1 MKRKPVRRQ
10 TTTTRKPK
18 KKVSIFS
25 GKLVRFSIIAFFILL
40 VLGVGYHY
48 RNGLAYY
55 FSFKSNKM
63 LSEAAESKRISDVRN
78 FQVLEK
84 QEGKSIGLDVSEYQ
98 GKISWSYVDTLE
110 KKYPLH
116 FVFIRATVGKDRKDR
131 QFNRNWLGAKDNK
144 MIRGA
149 YHYYRP
155 NENSLEQAA
164 LFIKTVRLQKGDL
177 PPILDIEK
185 LPKNQ
190 SLDSLKVGLKR
201 WLKAIELHYGV
212 KPIIYTGEKYY
223 DDFLKD
229 EFSNYL
235 FWIANYNFYREE
247 IDDDWLFWQFT
258 EKASVPG
265 IKGNVDVNIY
275 NGDLEQL
282 RYITVE

>member
-1 MKRKPVRRQ
+1 MRKKLVRRQ
-10 TTTTRKPK
+10 TTRIRKPK
-18 KKVSIFS
+18 KKISIFS
-25 GKLVRFSIIAFFILL
+25 GKLVRFSVVTFFILF

-55 FSFKSNKM
+55 FSFKSNKI
-63 LSEAAESKRISDVRN
+63 LSKAAEGKRISDVRN

-84 QEGKSIGLDVSEYQ
+84 NEEKSIGLDVSEYQ

-131 QFNRNWLGAKDNK
+131 QYNRNWLGAKDNK

-190 SLDSLKVGLKR
+190 SLDSLKTGLKR

-247 IDDDWLFWQFT
+247 MDDDWLFWQFT

-275 NGDLEQL
+275 NGDLQQL
-282 RYITVE
+282 QYITVE